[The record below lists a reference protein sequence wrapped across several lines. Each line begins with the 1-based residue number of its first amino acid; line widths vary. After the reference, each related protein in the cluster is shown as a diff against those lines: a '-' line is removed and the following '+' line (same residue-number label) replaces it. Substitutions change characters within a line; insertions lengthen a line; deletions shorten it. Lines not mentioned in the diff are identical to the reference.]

1 MAARTKTK
9 TAPKKEPS
17 ASGSK
22 RVTTAV
28 VLRQRSLLVFQRVAA
43 VRGSQGQTELSEA
56 GVPRPYSVSALIREI
71 LEAQLPA
78 MERELA
84 KAGIEVPQEKEG
96 EG

>member
-17 ASGSK
+17 ASGSR

-28 VLRQRSLLVFQRVAA
+28 VLRQRSLVVFQRVAA
-43 VRGSQGQTELSEA
+43 LRSSQGQTELSEA

-71 LEAQLPA
+71 LEAQLHPLE
-78 MERELA
+78 MELA
-84 KAGIEVPQEKEG
+84 KAGLAVPLEE
-96 EG
+96 

>member
-1 MAARTKTK
+1 MAARTKS
-9 TAPKKEPS
+9 TAEPKKGPS

-43 VRGSQGQTELSEA
+43 IRGSQGQTELSEA

-71 LEAQLPA
+71 LEAQLGP

-84 KAGIEVPQEKEG
+84 KAGIVVPQEE
-96 EG
+96 EPQ